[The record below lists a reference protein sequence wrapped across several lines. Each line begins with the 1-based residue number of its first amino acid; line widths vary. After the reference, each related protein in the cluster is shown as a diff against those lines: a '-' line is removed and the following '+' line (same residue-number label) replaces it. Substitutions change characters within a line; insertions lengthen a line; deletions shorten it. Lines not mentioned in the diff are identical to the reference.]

1 MIHEGLVSIIMKC
14 PVLKLDKP
22 SYIGY
27 AILDLSRLFMSCFH
41 YNFML
46 KKFSNSRLHLL
57 YTDTDSLFYEIQTDD
72 VHKELHEH
80 TKDIFDFSNY
90 LSAHPNFND
99 SNKKV
104 PGKFKDEM
112 GGIPIKAFVGMRSKM
127 YSFLLADGRVH
138 TENKL
143 TKGMPKSV
151 VENYLTFV
159 QYARCLDKSLQLSHP
174 FKAIRSVGHSMSTK
188 ELEKVSL
195 SSFDDKRYLLNAVYS
210 LLYGHY
216 RLDRMPQ
223 PENRWRKRIKWSENK
238 IS

>member
-1 MIHEGLVSIIMKC
+1 MFPLQLYVE
-14 PVLKLDKP
+14 
-22 SYIGY
+22 
-27 AILDLSRLFMSCFH
+27 
-41 YNFML
+41 
-46 KKFSNSRLHLL
+46 KKFSNSRLCLL
-57 YTDTDSLFYEIQTDD
+57 YTDTDSLFYEIQSDD
-72 VHKELHEH
+72 VYEELCEH
-80 TKDIFDFSNY
+80 TKDVFDFSNY
-90 LSAHPNFND
+90 LSAHPNFDD

-112 GGIPIKAFVGMRSKM
+112 GGIPVKVFVGLRSKI

-143 TKGMPKSV
+143 AKGVPKSV
-151 VENYLTFV
+151 VENHLTFV
-159 QYARCLDKSLQLSHP
+159 QYVRCLDESLQLSHT

-210 LLYGHY
+210 LPYGHY
-216 RLDRMPQ
+216 RLDRTPQ
-223 PENRWRKRIKWSENK
+223 PENKWRKRIKRSENK